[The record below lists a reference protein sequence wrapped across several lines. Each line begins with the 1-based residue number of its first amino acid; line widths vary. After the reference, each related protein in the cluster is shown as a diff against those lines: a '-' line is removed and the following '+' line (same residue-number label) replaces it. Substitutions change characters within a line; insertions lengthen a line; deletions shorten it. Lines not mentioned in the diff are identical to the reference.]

1 MSDQILQIS
10 LSDAPPVEPVRL
22 TRKQRLF
29 IHFYLGDAKFNG
41 SKAARLAGYANRCA
55 SSMAASNLR
64 KPRIVREIERL
75 LGLMGLTPHEITG
88 RLGMMARGEI
98 PTKTTVKGDELTQVF
113 DERQALEDAA
123 RIHGMLIDKHQ
134 IQALPTLLIEDSE

>member
-1 MSDQILQIS
+1 MSDQNLQTS
-10 LSDAPPVEPVRL
+10 LTAAPAAEPVRL

-29 IHFYLGDAKFNG
+29 IGFYLGDANFNG
-41 SKAARLAGYANRCA
+41 SKAARMAGYADRCA

-75 LGLMGLTPHEITG
+75 LGLMGLTPQEITG

-98 PTKTTVKGDELTQVF
+98 PTKTTVKGDETTKVF

-134 IQALPTLLIEDSE
+134 IHAVQGLLIEDGE

>member
-1 MSDQILQIS
+1 MGAEISQIS
-10 LSDAPPVEPVRL
+10 LVDAPAAEPVRL

-29 IHFYLGDAKFNG
+29 IHFYLGDANFNG
-41 SKAARLAGYANRCA
+41 SEAARLAGYADRCA
-55 SSMAASNLR
+55 SSMGAANLR
-64 KPRIVREIERL
+64 KPRITREIERL

-98 PTKTTVKGDELTQVF
+98 PTKTVNKNGEITQTY

-123 RIHGMLIDKHQ
+123 RIQGMLIDKHQ
-134 IQALPTLLIEDSE
+134 IQAVTGLMIEDGE

>member
-1 MSDQILQIS
+1 MSDQNSQIS
-10 LSDAPPVEPVRL
+10 LMDAPAAEPVRL

-29 IHFYLGDAKFNG
+29 IGFFLGEANFNQT
-41 SKAARLAGYANRCA
+41 KAAKLAGYADRCA
-55 SSMAASNLR
+55 SSMGASNMR

-75 LGLMGLTPHEITG
+75 LGLMGMTTHEIEG

-98 PTKTTVKGDELTQVF
+98 PTKTVNKDGEITQTF

-123 RIHGMLIDKHQ
+123 RIQGMLIDKHQ
-134 IQALPTLLIEDSE
+134 IQAVTGLMIEDGE